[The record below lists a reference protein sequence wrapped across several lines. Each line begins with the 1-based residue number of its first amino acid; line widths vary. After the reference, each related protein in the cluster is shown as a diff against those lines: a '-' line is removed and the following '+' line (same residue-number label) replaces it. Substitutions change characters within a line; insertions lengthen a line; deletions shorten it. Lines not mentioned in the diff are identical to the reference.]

1 MSLAD
6 DGSKRVFISGAF
18 DLLHPGHVAMFR
30 FGASFGNLYVAVGS
44 DEAVREY
51 KRRPIVP
58 ELERLEMVRAVRYV
72 HRAELSHLPGRTAG
86 FDLFEKWQP
95 DIWIV
100 DPGDPILH
108 QKMELMAARG
118 CMPVY
123 NTPRMGIST
132 TRLLLRAQT
141 PAVVPMRVDFA
152 GGWLDVPALA
162 REDGYVVNCAVTPG
176 LGERDWHHGGGL
188 GGSAASAISR
198 GEHAL
203 LAELKHVGWQDP
215 AVITE
220 TGCCVWHSGA
230 MPVLAYKTPGRWL
243 QGCMAVEWTGSGHDT
258 SAIRTRPRPYDMIE
272 KAGASAAHA
281 VRAQDLCALRLAV
294 NLSYQAQL
302 SEGMA
307 PLVPIGEAAMKYLG
321 AGWGGY
327 ALRVYPSPADRDMD
341 IRTRGDVVIPIE
353 PYCVDRALA
362 V

>member
-162 REDGYVVNCAVTPG
+162 REDGYVVNCAITPG
-176 LGERDWHHGGGL
+176 FGDHDWQRGGGV
-188 GGSAASAISR
+188 GGSAAEAIAHGR
-198 GEHAL
+198 DA
-203 LAELKHVGWQDP
+203 LAEELGRAGWQDP

-258 SAIRTRPRPYDMIE
+258 EAVLTRDRPYDEI
-272 KAGASAAHA
+272 ATVSRLAAHA
-281 VRAQDLCALRLAV
+281 VLAASVPALIDAV
-294 NLSYQAQL
+294 NLVYNLQQR
-302 SEGMA
+302 EGMQ
-307 PLVPIGEAAMKYLG
+307 PLESIPGAACKYLG

>member
-1 MSLAD
+1 MT
-6 DGSKRVFISGAF
+6 KVFVTGAF
-18 DLLHPGHVAMFR
+18 DCLHEGHVTMFR
-30 FGASFGNLYVAVGS
+30 EAAQHGAVYVAVGS
-44 DEAVREY
+44 DASVRDY
-51 KRRPIVP
+51 KRLPIVP
-58 ELERLEMVRAVRYV
+58 EQSRLAMVAAVRYV
-72 HRAELSHLPGRTAG
+72 THAELAHDPGRTAG
-86 FDLFEKWQP
+86 FALLARWRPQL
-95 DIWIV
+95 WMV
-100 DPGDPILH
+100 DRDDPLLDA
-108 QKMELMAARG
+108 KAALARQYECG
-118 CMPVY
+118 IIY
-123 NTPRMGIST
+123 NTARNGVST
-132 TRLLLRAQT
+132 TRLLIRSQS
-141 PAVVPMRVDFA
+141 PQRIPMRVDFG
-152 GGWLDVPALA
+152 GGWLDVPELA
-162 REDGYVVNCAVTPG
+162 RPNGLIVNCAVTPG